1 MAKTKVNEEPLKN
14 AVQQNFF
21 ADYNYT
27 QLGNIDFVIAKNITD
42 DKGLTFLDRLD
53 NDRLISILWAEAKRG
68 THKDIYESFVQL
80 ILTIGKERTFE
91 KYIPPKFIGA
101 FDAEKIAFI
110 EYNKI
115 QHIFVLNDFNWMV
128 TPSNHDT
135 KEFKQLYDLCK
146 SLLEETTV
154 LFYFK
159 DNEKELRKFI
169 RSNFNKD
176 KGATEKINVTKNNF
190 TFVYQRWLQG
200 VKPTIGIDWKKV
212 NRSGIL
218 EADFFL
224 ADLLSR
230 NNQSLKDN
238 LYVVLKDKN
247 YELEKRIDDAGL
259 TSVKTVSFN
268 DGQKAHQQFWSI
280 YVRPPKK
287 EYWAYIIGRRD
298 LLVPPDI
305 REVEGSYFTPQI
317 WVEKSQQYLTEVLG
331 ENWQDEYYIW
341 DNCGGTGNLENGLT
355 NKRNIWV
362 STLEDADV
370 KVMKDMV
377 ANGFNLFEDHIFKF
391 DFLNGEFVPQSK
403 GGEIPD
409 ELYEIIQDPEK
420 RKKLVIYINPPY
432 VEPTNAKTVT
442 GSGSNRTGV
451 SSENKTYEK
460 YKHLLRD
467 GSKEL
472 SAQFIMR
479 IYKEIPN
486 CILGVFSKIKLWV
499 STNFVDFREVYNA
512 RLLKM
517 FTVPSKT
524 FDNIKGKYPIAFS
537 IWDTTQ
543 KRVESEYAVSDLY
556 DAKGG
561 YLGTR
566 QFYQLSRQSLSI
578 NQWIKN
584 LDLAESN
591 VIAYMENPTPD
602 FQNNGYLCILNEKGT
617 RHNNYSKIN
626 NETLIVNAVYLAVR
640 HSIPATWFNDR
651 DQFLAPNDGWK
662 TDRIFQGDCLIHT
675 LFHGQNRITSNQGIN
690 HWIPFTEEQVGCTKA
705 FKSNFMSKYLANFK
719 KGNVAII
726 PTELRL
732 PQAEAPISPTATE
745 FSPEAQAVYDAGLE
759 LWKYYHSQSKA
770 NPNASFYDIRAYFQ
784 GFKADGKMNPSS
796 SDAKYM
802 ELITNLRNKQKDL
815 AKQIAKKV
823 YEYEFLK

>member
-115 QHIFVLNDFNWMV
+115 QHIFVRNDFNWKV

-190 TFVYQRWLQG
+190 TFVYQRWLQV
-200 VKPTIGIDWKKV
+200 VKPTISIDDWKKV
-212 NRSGIL
+212 NRDGIL

-224 ADLLSR
+224 ADLLSK
-230 NNQSLKDN
+230 NNESLKDN
-238 LYVVLKDKN
+238 LYVVLKNTN
-247 YELEKRIDDAGL
+247 YELGEKIHNTGF
-259 TSVKTVSFN
+259 KTVTKVSFN
-268 DGQKAHQQFWSI
+268 DSQKAHQQFWSI
-280 YVRPPKK
+280 YVRPPKE

-331 ENWQDEYYIW
+331 DNWQDEYYIW
-341 DNCGGTGNLENGLT
+341 DNCGGTGNLENGLA
-355 NKRNIWV
+355 NKHNIWV

-377 ANGFNLFEDHIFKF
+377 ANGFNLFEDHIFQF
-391 DFLNGEFVPQSK
+391 DFLNGEFVSQSK

-409 ELYEIIQDPEK
+409 DLYEIIQDPEK

-432 VEPTNAKTVT
+432 KEAPNTKTVT
-442 GSGSNRTGV
+442 GTGTNKAGV
-451 SSENKTYEK
+451 SIENKTYFK
-460 YKHLLRD
+460 YKDLI
-467 GSKEL
+467 GKASNEL
-472 SAQFIMR
+472 FAQFFIR
-479 IYKEIPN
+479 IYKEIPD
-486 CILGVFSKIKLWV
+486 CILASFSKLKVLQSSNFEKFINVFTPKL
-499 STNFVDFREVYNA
+499 E
-512 RLLKM
+512 RL
-517 FTVPSKT
+517 FIVPAET
-524 FDNIKGKYPIAFS
+524 FDNVTGIYPIGFS
-537 IWDTTQ
+537 IWDL
-543 KRVESEYAVSDLY
+543 KKSEKFNSILSDVY
-556 DAKGG
+556 NAKGLSLEPKVFRVHIDKKINSW
-561 YLGTR
+561 YSCCYDDTSDVLGIMNTR
-566 QFYQLSRQSLSI
+566 G
-578 NQWIKN
+578 N
-584 LDLAESN
+584 
-591 VIAYMENPTPD
+591 D
-602 FQNNGYLCILNEKGT
+602 FQNYRQVRITSVDNHNHTNKITRNNIIPTCIYLSVRQCIEHTWLND
-617 RHNNYSKIN
+617 
-626 NETLIVNAVYLAVR
+626 V
-640 HSIPATWFNDR
+640 

-662 TDRIFQGDCLIHT
+662 TDRIFQGDCLIYT
-675 LFHGQNRITSNQGIN
+675 LFHGQNRITSSQGTN

-705 FKSNFMSKYLANFK
+705 FKSNFMSKYLADFK

-732 PQAEAPISPTATE
+732 LQTEAPISPTATE

-759 LWKYYHSQSKA
+759 LWKYYHTQSKA
-770 NPNASFYDIRAYFQ
+770 NPNASFYDIRGHFQ
-784 GFKADGKMNPSS
+784 GFKDDGKMNPSS